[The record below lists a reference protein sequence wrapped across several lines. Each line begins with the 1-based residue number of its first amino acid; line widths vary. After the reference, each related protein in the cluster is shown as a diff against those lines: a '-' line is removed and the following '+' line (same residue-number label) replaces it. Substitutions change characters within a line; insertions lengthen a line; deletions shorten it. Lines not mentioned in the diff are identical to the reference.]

1 MLDSSFLL
9 IIIAVAVLLVVTM
22 SIALEWCH
30 KYSWELIFD
39 EKFQYDPSHENDYD
53 EEEVSTDCGAER
65 GSTGLEHMVIDE
77 VAKGSTTPAQDLGDM
92 INSQIEHSPS
102 SPQRE
107 EVKETDEILER
118 TSMEEKCRNIV
129 TDMRNLQ
136 KNGDEEEEEEST
148 ECGAKSGS
156 TGLEHMVIDK
166 VAKGSTTPAQDLG
179 NMINSQ
185 IEHSP
190 SSSQGEEVKE
200 TDEILE
206 RTSMEEKCRNI
217 VMTDMRNLQKNDEE
231 EESTE
236 RGAKSET
243 GHEVAE
249 GFTSVQDAVDI
260 NQQNES
266 TSNQG
271 EELVLRDQGDELNLP
286 ERTLI
291 MEEKWMNIVKEV
303 LPEETVVPLEAV
315 PKEVMVQLLKVVDKL
330 QVSLDR
336 LKTNQDHSIWAP
348 TWSELDALQPS
359 SWMKM
364 KTTPFNND
372 QSSGSEDACNC

>member
-129 TDMRNLQ
+129 
-136 KNGDEEEEEEST
+136 
-148 ECGAKSGS
+148 
-156 TGLEHMVIDK
+156 
-166 VAKGSTTPAQDLG
+166 
-179 NMINSQ
+179 
-185 IEHSP
+185 
-190 SSSQGEEVKE
+190 
-200 TDEILE
+200 
-206 RTSMEEKCRNI
+206 
-217 VMTDMRNLQKNDEE
+217 MTDMRNFQKNDEE

-372 QSSGSEDACNC
+372 RSSGSEDACNC

>member
-1 MLDSSFLL
+1 
-9 IIIAVAVLLVVTM
+9 M

-102 SPQRE
+102 S
-107 EVKETDEILER
+107 
-118 TSMEEKCRNIV
+118 
-129 TDMRNLQ
+129 
-136 KNGDEEEEEEST
+136 
-148 ECGAKSGS
+148 
-156 TGLEHMVIDK
+156 
-166 VAKGSTTPAQDLG
+166 
-179 NMINSQ
+179 
-185 IEHSP
+185 
-190 SSSQGEEVKE
+190 SQGEEVKE

-217 VMTDMRNLQKNDEE
+217 VTDMRNLQKNDEE

-249 GFTSVQDAVDI
+249 GFTSVQDPVDI

-271 EELVLRDQGDELNLP
+271 EELVLRDQGDELNFP
-286 ERTLI
+286 ERTSI

-364 KTTPFNND
+364 KSTTPFNND